1 MILDFIKK
9 HLQAKSERV
18 HILLDIEQ
26 ERSVAEL
33 RIETYFAMQPETKQ
47 KLDQY
52 LADLEALKTR
62 TYRTDVTVEEI
73 LSGFESS
80 LTYRDENETQF
91 EA

>member
-9 HLQAKSERV
+9 HLEEQSERV

-47 KLDQY
+47 KLNQY
-52 LADLEALKTR
+52 LADLEAIKIR
-62 TYRTDVTVEEI
+62 TYRPDISVEEI
-73 LSGFESS
+73 LSGFESIFIN
-80 LTYRDENETQF
+80 RDENETYF